1 MCLHKSIFMEKINK
15 KRILKVI
22 EDISISYIDITP
34 SIISLDLYY
43 YFLLVN
49 LFIKKNKNL

>member
-49 LFIKKNKNL
+49 LFII

>member
-1 MCLHKSIFMEKINK
+1 MEKINK

-49 LFIKKNKNL
+49 LFIN